1 MKKVI
6 ANLALSKLLGV
17 VAVVLGVSLFSAGSV
32 QAQEVSGR
40 MCAISGF
47 LSFQAPLEKED
58 AWHEVYGEAAISACV
73 DENGPVDGAEAQVVI
88 SGGGI
93 ANCALQSFSLFQSVT
108 WNYGGFDFVTLQPA
122 VSERA
127 PLGAYKGDVLIGEFI
142 NNQVITTL
150 FNKEPVSTLSCL
162 LGIEPLGTFS
172 FSGVQIFVDKTSD
185 SEF

>member
-17 VAVVLGVSLFSAGSV
+17 VGVVLGVSLFSAGSV

-73 DENGPVDGAEAQVVI
+73 DENGPVEGAEAVVTM
-88 SGGGI
+88 SGSGI
-93 ANCALQSFSLFQSVT
+93 ANCALQSFSLLQSVT

-122 VSERA
+122 VGDRA
-127 PLGAYKGDVLIGEFI
+127 PLGAYKGDVLVGEFI
-142 NNQVITTL
+142 NHQVITTL

-172 FSGVQIFVDKTSD
+172 FSGVQIFVDKASD
-185 SEF
+185 QDI